1 MTNPVPSRTTEGSP
15 QPGGNARSGRRRLT
29 LVELLVVIAIIV
41 GLVAFLL
48 PPLPSLQVSR
58 LRQLP
63 KDQQAAIADLNQR
76 GVYVWL
82 GNDDGEIVAETR
94 RSPMNG
100 KDLRALVRL
109 PMLVD
114 AEFSGDDIVDD
125 DLKTLTSQTKLL
137 RLSLA
142 GTAITDEGLRH
153 LANCRQLRY
162 VNLSGTQ
169 ITGTGLKYL
178 LPLKALMVLDLDS
191 TPLSGNT
198 LHVLTELPKF
208 GRLSVRNCPITAE
221 GHVALARLRQCGILV
236 LNDASSPDSSPRY
249 ERGHGQ

>member
-15 QPGGNARSGRRRLT
+15 QPGGNARPGRRRFT

-41 GLVAFLL
+41 GLVAILL

-100 KDLRALVRL
+100 NDLRALDRL

-125 DLKTLTSQTKLL
+125 DLKMLTSQTKLR

-142 GTAITDEGLRH
+142 GTAITDEGH
-153 LANCRQLRY
+153 A
-162 VNLSGTQ
+162 
-169 ITGTGLKYL
+169 
-178 LPLKALMVLDLDS
+178 
-191 TPLSGNT
+191 
-198 LHVLTELPKF
+198 
-208 GRLSVRNCPITAE
+208 
-221 GHVALARLRQCGILV
+221 ALARLRQCGIPV

-249 ERGHGQ
+249 ERGHAQ